1 MAKRIERARKAYAKQ
16 IRAKLKAEYL
26 SNENLK
32 EIFARNSQSL
42 DDFIDNDDE
51 IKMLS
56 GSGKDICFY
65 FADKNRRSSMAKTPE
80 EVSKLDTVAKQ
91 VDYYRDTEFAA
102 KIEKDEQVKAL
113 YNGILDLLDRYFAT
127 VAESLLVLKYGND
140 YENFRNKFVADDEK
154 KAKAANEKRKQ
165 TRAKNKANAAK

>member
-1 MAKRIERARKAYAKQ
+1 MANYTKSVRKAYAKQ
-16 IRAKLKAEYL
+16 VRAKMKAECL

-65 FADKNRRSSMAKTPE
+65 FADKKRSSVAKTTE

-91 VDYYRDTEFAA
+91 VDYYRDTEFAL

-113 YNGILDLLDRYFAT
+113 YSRIINLLDKYFET
-127 VAESLLVLKYGND
+127 VAESLLVLKYGDD
-140 YENFRNKFVADDEK
+140 YENFRDKFVAEKEKNK
-154 KAKAANEKRKQ
+154 KAKAAK
-165 TRAKNKANAAK
+165 

>member
-1 MAKRIERARKAYAKQ
+1 MANRIQRARKAYAKQ
-16 IRAKLKAEYL
+16 VRAKMKAEYL

-32 EIFARNSQSL
+32 DILARNSL
-42 DDFIDNDDE
+42 TIDDFLDNDDE

-65 FADKNRRSSMAKTPE
+65 FADKSRSSVAKTPE

-102 KIEKDEQVKAL
+102 SIEKDEQVKAL
-113 YNGILDLLDRYFAT
+113 YNGILDLLDRYFET
-127 VAESLLVLKYGND
+127 VAESLLVLKYRDD
-140 YENFRNKFVADDEK
+140 YENFRDKFVADAEK
-154 KAKAANEKRKQ
+154 KAKAASEKRKQ
-165 TRAKNKANAAK
+165 TMAKNKTNAAK

>member
-1 MAKRIERARKAYAKQ
+1 MATYTKSVRKAYAKQ
-16 IRAKLKAEYL
+16 VRAKMKAEYL

-32 EIFARNSQSL
+32 ELFARNSQSL
-42 DDFIDNDDE
+42 DDFLDNDAE
-51 IKMLS
+51 IHMLS

-65 FADKNRRSSMAKTPE
+65 FADKNRSSVAKTPE

-102 KIEKDEQVKAL
+102 SIEKDEQVKAL
-113 YNGILDLLDRYFAT
+113 YTRILSLLDKYFET

-140 YENFRNKFVADDEK
+140 YENFRDKFIAEKDKKK
-154 KAKAANEKRKQ
+154 KAKAAK
-165 TRAKNKANAAK
+165 

>member
-1 MAKRIERARKAYAKQ
+1 MATYTKSLRKAYAKQ
-16 IRAKLKAEYL
+16 VRAKMKAEYL

-32 EIFARNSQSL
+32 EILARNSL
-42 DDFIDNDDE
+42 TIDDFLDNDAE

-56 GSGKDICFY
+56 GSEKDICFY
-65 FADKNRRSSMAKTPE
+65 FADKSRSSGVFATE

-102 KIEKDEQVKAL
+102 KAENDEQVKAL
-113 YNGILDLLDRYFAT
+113 YNSILKLLDKYFAT

-140 YENFRNKFVADDEK
+140 YENFRDKFVAEKEKNK
-154 KAKAANEKRKQ
+154 KAKAAK
-165 TRAKNKANAAK
+165 

>member
-1 MAKRIERARKAYAKQ
+1 MANYTKSVRKAYAKQ
-16 IRAKLKAEYL
+16 VRAKMKAEYL

-32 EIFARNSQSL
+32 DILARNSL
-42 DDFIDNDDE
+42 TIDDFLDNDDE

-65 FADKNRRSSMAKTPE
+65 FADKNRSSVAKTPE

-102 KIEKDEQVKAL
+102 SIEKDEQVKAL
-113 YNGILDLLDRYFAT
+113 YTRILNLLDRYFET
-127 VAESLLVLKYGND
+127 VAESLLVLKYGDD
-140 YENFRNKFVADDEK
+140 YENFRDKFVAEKDKKK
-154 KAKAANEKRKQ
+154 KAKAAK
-165 TRAKNKANAAK
+165 

>member
-1 MAKRIERARKAYAKQ
+1 MATYTKSVRKAYAKQ
-16 IRAKLKAEYL
+16 VRAKMKAEYL

-32 EIFARNSQSL
+32 DILTRNSL
-42 DDFIDNDDE
+42 TIDDFLDNDDE

-65 FADKNRRSSMAKTPE
+65 FADKSRSSVAKTPE

-102 KIEKDEQVKAL
+102 SIEKDEQVKAL
-113 YNGILDLLDRYFAT
+113 YKRILSLLDKYFET
-127 VAESLLVLKYGND
+127 VAESLLVLKYGDD
-140 YENFRNKFVADDEK
+140 YENFRDKFVAEKEKKK
-154 KAKAANEKRKQ
+154 KAKAAK
-165 TRAKNKANAAK
+165 

>member
-1 MAKRIERARKAYAKQ
+1 MANRIERARKAYAKQ

-42 DDFIDNDDE
+42 DDFLNNDAE
-51 IKMLS
+51 IQMLS

-65 FADKNRRSSMAKTPE
+65 FADKNRSSVAKTPE
-80 EVSKLDTVAKQ
+80 DVAKLDTVAKQ

-102 KIEKDEQVKAL
+102 RIEKDEQVKAL

>member
-1 MAKRIERARKAYAKQ
+1 MANYTKSVRKAYAKQ
-16 IRAKLKAEYL
+16 VRAKMKAEYL

-32 EIFARNSQSL
+32 DILARNSL
-42 DDFIDNDDE
+42 TIDEILDNDAE

-56 GSGKDICFY
+56 GSEKDICFY
-65 FADKNRRSSMAKTPE
+65 FADKSRSSVAKTPE

-102 KIEKDEQVKAL
+102 SIEKDEQVKAF
-113 YNGILDLLDRYFAT
+113 YNRILNLLDKYFET

-140 YENFRNKFVADDEK
+140 YENFRDKFIAEKEKKK
-154 KAKAANEKRKQ
+154 KAKAAK
-165 TRAKNKANAAK
+165 

>member
-1 MAKRIERARKAYAKQ
+1 MATYTKSVRKAYAKQ
-16 IRAKLKAEYL
+16 VRAKMKAEYL

-32 EIFARNSQSL
+32 DILARNSL
-42 DDFIDNDDE
+42 TIDDFLDNDDE

-65 FADKNRRSSMAKTPE
+65 FADKSRSSVAKTPE

-102 KIEKDEQVKAL
+102 SIEKDEQVKAL
-113 YNGILDLLDRYFAT
+113 YNRILSLLDKYFET
-127 VAESLLVLKYGND
+127 VAESLLVLKYGDD
-140 YENFRNKFVADDEK
+140 YENFRNKFVAEKEKKK
-154 KAKAANEKRKQ
+154 KAKATK
-165 TRAKNKANAAK
+165 

>member
-1 MAKRIERARKAYAKQ
+1 MAKYVERAHKAYAKQ
-16 IRAKLKAEYL
+16 VRAKMKAEYL

-32 EIFARNSQSL
+32 DILARNSL
-42 DDFIDNDDE
+42 TIDDFLDNDDE

-56 GSGKDICFY
+56 GNGKDICFY
-65 FADKNRRSSMAKTPE
+65 FADKNRSSVAKTPE

-113 YNGILDLLDRYFAT
+113 YNGILDLLDRYFET
-127 VAESLLVLKYGND
+127 VAESLLVLKYRDD
-140 YENFRNKFVADDEK
+140 YENFRDKFVADAEK
-154 KAKAANEKRKQ
+154 KAKAASEKRKQ
-165 TRAKNKANAAK
+165 TMAKNKANATK

>member
-1 MAKRIERARKAYAKQ
+1 MAKRLERARKAYAKQ
-16 IRAKLKAEYL
+16 IRAKMKAEYL

-51 IKMLS
+51 IKMLN

-65 FADKNRRSSMAKTPE
+65 FADKNRRSSVANTPE

-91 VDYYRDTEFAA
+91 VDYYRETEFAA
-102 KIEKDEQVKAL
+102 KVENDEQVKAL
-113 YNGILDLLDRYFAT
+113 YNSILKLLDKYFVT
-127 VAESLLVLKYGND
+127 VAESLLVLKYRDD
-140 YENFRNKFVADDEK
+140 YENFRDKFVAEKEKNK
-154 KAKAANEKRKQ
+154 KAKAAK
-165 TRAKNKANAAK
+165 

>member
-1 MAKRIERARKAYAKQ
+1 MANYTKGVRKAYAKQ
-16 IRAKLKAEYL
+16 VRAKMKAEYL

-32 EIFARNSQSL
+32 EILARNSL
-42 DDFIDNDDE
+42 TIDDFLDNDAE

-56 GSGKDICFY
+56 GSEKDICFY
-65 FADKNRRSSMAKTPE
+65 FADKDRSSVAKTPE

-102 KIEKDEQVKAL
+102 SIEKDEQVKAL
-113 YNGILDLLDRYFAT
+113 YNRILKLLDKYFAT

-140 YENFRNKFVADDEK
+140 YENFRDKFVAEKEKKK
-154 KAKAANEKRKQ
+154 KAKAAK
-165 TRAKNKANAAK
+165 

>member
-1 MAKRIERARKAYAKQ
+1 MATYTKSVRKAYAKQ
-16 IRAKLKAEYL
+16 VRAKMKAEYL

-32 EIFARNSQSL
+32 DILARNSL
-42 DDFIDNDDE
+42 TIDDFLDNDDE

-65 FADKNRRSSMAKTPE
+65 FADKSRSSVAKTPE

-102 KIEKDEQVKAL
+102 SIEKDEQVKAL
-113 YNGILDLLDRYFAT
+113 YNRILSLLDKYFET
-127 VAESLLVLKYGND
+127 VAESLLVLKYGDD
-140 YENFRNKFVADDEK
+140 YENFRDKFVAEKEKNK
-154 KAKAANEKRKQ
+154 KAKAAK
-165 TRAKNKANAAK
+165 

>member
-1 MAKRIERARKAYAKQ
+1 MATYTKSVRKAYAKQ
-16 IRAKLKAEYL
+16 VRAKMKAEYL

-32 EIFARNSQSL
+32 DILARNSL
-42 DDFIDNDDE
+42 TIDDFLDNDDE

-65 FADKNRRSSMAKTPE
+65 FADKSRSSVAKTPE

-102 KIEKDEQVKAL
+102 SIEKDEQVKAL
-113 YNGILDLLDRYFAT
+113 YNRILSLLDKYFET
-127 VAESLLVLKYGND
+127 VAESLLVLKYGDD
-140 YENFRNKFVADDEK
+140 YENFRDKFVAEKEKKK
-154 KAKAANEKRKQ
+154 KAKAAK
-165 TRAKNKANAAK
+165 

>member
-1 MAKRIERARKAYAKQ
+1 MANYTKSVRKAYAKQ
-16 IRAKLKAEYL
+16 VRAKMKAEYL

-32 EIFARNSQSL
+32 DILARNSL
-42 DDFIDNDDE
+42 TIDEILDNDAE

-56 GSGKDICFY
+56 GSEKDICFY
-65 FADKNRRSSMAKTPE
+65 FADKSRSSVAKTPE

-102 KIEKDEQVKAL
+102 SIEKDEQVKAL
-113 YNGILDLLDRYFAT
+113 YNRILSLLDRYFET

-140 YENFRNKFVADDEK
+140 YENFRDKFVAEKEKKK
-154 KAKAANEKRKQ
+154 KAKAAK
-165 TRAKNKANAAK
+165 